1 VSGSSGERPE
11 PHWARGLQIVLIAL
25 VCVGI
30 LSSAW
35 RMIGGGLAWMGG
47 LLLGV
52 GVVTAVL
59 AIRRERGSGRRAD
72 SLGLDDSG
80 ELGSSAFDYLVWT
93 AIGVPMILVV
103 GLLVFVLTGAR

>member
-1 VSGSSGERPE
+1 MSGSSVDRPE
-11 PHWARGLQIVLIAL
+11 SRWAHGLRLVLISL

-30 LSSAW
+30 IASAW

-47 LLLGV
+47 LLLGI

-59 AIRRERGSGRRAD
+59 AIRREVGSGRRAD
-72 SLGLDDSG
+72 VLGLDGSG

-93 AIGVPMILVV
+93 AIGVPMILVL